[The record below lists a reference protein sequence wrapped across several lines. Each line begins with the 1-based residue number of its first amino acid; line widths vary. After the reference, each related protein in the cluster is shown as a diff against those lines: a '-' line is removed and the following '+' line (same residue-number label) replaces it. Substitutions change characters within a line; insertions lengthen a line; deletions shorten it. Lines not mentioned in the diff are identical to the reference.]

1 MFVKILIKPLLI
13 SMSVVSM
20 ECSAI
25 NLHIFSTFSSQF
37 LVVVLLSQ
45 MVSWDTSGVVVG
57 NNWEANCF
65 CALIR

>member
-57 NNWEANCF
+57 NNWEAN
-65 CALIR
+65 